1 MNKTT
6 LELLQE
12 LNTMQSEHIKV
23 LEERIEVLKNTI
35 STQEQ
40 TIEIQNKTIKLYV
53 DNLNTKSN
61 G

>member
-6 LELLQE
+6 IELLQE

-23 LEERIEVLKNTI
+23 LEERIEVLNA
-35 STQEQ
+35 
-40 TIEIQNKTIKLYV
+40 TIEVLQQNI
-53 DNLNTKSN
+53 DNLNNKSN

>member
-6 LELLQE
+6 IELLQE

-35 STQEQ
+35 AIDKQ
-40 TIEIQNKTIKLYV
+40 TIEIQNKTINNY
-53 DNLNTKSN
+53 LNNKSN

>member
-6 LELLQE
+6 IELLQE

-35 STQEQ
+35 AIDKQ
-40 TIEIQNKTIKLYV
+40 TIEIQNKTINNY
-53 DNLNTKSN
+53 LNTKKN

>member
-6 LELLQE
+6 IELLQE
-12 LNTMQSEHIKV
+12 LNTMQTYHIKV

-35 STQEQ
+35 NTQEQ
-40 TIEIQNKTIKLYV
+40 TIEIQNKTINNY
-53 DNLNTKSN
+53 LNNKSN